1 MIPILFNH
9 DATSFTT
16 HGIGDLME
24 TTACESIVNAD
35 GEYELELQYPADGPM
50 IPYLLINNI
59 IVAKV
64 NDHGANQAFRIYGI
78 SKAINSLVT
87 VKCQHLSYDLSC
99 APAMHYESTTCSGAL
114 RELKNHAVGGIAN
127 PFTFYTDIPDSQK
140 ALNQDQKFKMEESTT
155 VRAALLDGDDSI
167 KGCWGGDL
175 VFDNYSVS
183 LLKVAGADRGVLV
196 EYGIDLMD
204 MEQEE
209 NISEMVTGVF
219 PYWKGREEGDDPDA
233 DDKIVYG
240 AIQYA
245 SGTFQRQRIIPL
257 NVTEYYPNNT
267 SAPTTAQIEQ
277 TARDWMAAND
287 VGVPVIN
294 LTLSYAELGK
304 DVRLHDAITVRFV
317 KIGIDHKAKV
327 ISYKY
332 DTLKE
337 RCIEVQVGNVKP
349 SILFSLEDAS
359 RLKRGLIPPKR
370 IANNS
375 ITSDHIENY
384 GISGS
389 NLGTGA
395 VGTRSLD
402 DEAVTNE
409 KVGKWA
415 IEEYN
420 LGPLSVSSAKIQNGA
435 VGNVQLGNA
444 AVTHDKI
451 GNGEIYEANLGNS
464 SVTSLK
470 IKDGEIKEAKIANGA
485 VVTGKLANGAVT
497 TAKVADLAIDSAK
510 IGNSAITSV
519 KIQNAAVDA
528 DKIKDGAV
536 IEAKVSNAAITTQK
550 VADLAI
556 DEAKIGNSAI
566 TSVKIKDGEVVEG
579 KIGNQAVSFD
589 KVKDANIDQLKL
601 NDFSITSEKIADGDW
616 AYNYATKQW
625 ERRDPAVGT
634 YALQNSAVVT
644 AKIGDYEVANI
655 KLVQTTQDAIAAVWE
670 IDTLVSNNID
680 SRGINTNWASII
692 YLEASTVSASYV
704 NAQENFAYKG
714 SIVSTASIDNHT
726 VLCI

>member
-1 MIPILFNH
+1 MIPILFNY

-64 NDHGANQAFRIYGI
+64 NGHGANQAFRIYGI

-99 APAMHYESTTCSGAL
+99 APVMHYESTTCSDAL
-114 RELKNHAVGGIAN
+114 RELKNHAVGCIAD

-140 ALNQDQKFKMEESTT
+140 ALNQDQKFKMEEAST

-183 LLKVAGADRGVLV
+183 LLKVAGADEGVLV

-389 NLGTGA
+389 NLGSGSVGSRSIAESA
-395 VGTRSLD
+395 VTEQKIGQW
-402 DEAVTNE
+402 AVTND
-409 KVGKWA
+409 K
-415 IEEYN
+415 
-420 LGPLSVSSAKIQNGA
+420 LGPLSVTSAKIQNGA
-435 VGNVQLGNA
+435 VGNVQLANA
-444 AVTHDKI
+444 SISHEKI
-451 GNGEIYEANLGNS
+451 GVGEVYEAN
-464 SVTSLK
+464 
-470 IKDGEIKEAKIANGA
+470 
-485 VVTGKLANGAVT
+485 
-497 TAKVADLAIDSAK
+497 
-510 IGNSAITSV
+510 
-519 KIQNAAVDA
+519 
-528 DKIKDGAV
+528 
-536 IEAKVSNAAITTQK
+536 
-550 VADLAI
+550 
-556 DEAKIGNSAI
+556 IGNSAI
-566 TSVKIKDGEVVEG
+566 TSVKIKDGEVIEG

-601 NDFSITSEKIADGDW
+601 NDFSITSTKIADGDW

-634 YALQNSAVVT
+634 YAMQNAAVVT

-680 SRGINTNWASII
+680 STGINSSYGVIGSLSCDSLFIDHTLVTTVDIDAS
-692 YLEASTVSASYV
+692 SSATYH
-704 NAQENFAYKG
+704 NILRA
-714 SIVSTASIDNHT
+714 
-726 VLCI
+726 L

>member
-1 MIPILFNH
+1 MIPILFNY

-59 IVAKV
+59 VVAKV
-64 NDHGANQAFRIYGI
+64 NDHGSNQAFRIYGI

-99 APAMHYESTTCSGAL
+99 APAIHYEATTCSSAL
-114 RELKNHAVGGIAN
+114 SELKNHAVGGIAN

-196 EYGIDLMD
+196 EYGIDLID

-332 DTLKE
+332 DVLKE
-337 RCIEVQVGNVKP
+337 RCIEVEVGSVKP

-389 NLGTGA
+389 NLGSGS
-395 VGTRSLD
+395 VGSRAIEE
-402 DEAVTNE
+402 EAVTE
-409 KVGKWA
+409 DKIGQWA
-415 IEEYN
+415 VTTDK
-420 LGPLSVSSAKIQNGA
+420 LGPLSVTSAKIENGA
-435 VGNVQLGNA
+435 VGNVKLANSS
-444 AVTHDKI
+444 VTHDKI
-451 GNGEIYEANLGNS
+451 GAGEVYEANLGNS
-464 SVTSLK
+464 SVTSM
-470 IKDGEIKEAKIANGA
+470 
-485 VVTGKLANGAVT
+485 
-497 TAKVADLAIDSAK
+497 
-510 IGNSAITSV
+510 
-519 KIQNAAVDA
+519 
-528 DKIKDGAV
+528 KIKDGAV
-536 IEAKVSNAAITTQK
+536 ITAKVNDSAITTQK

-556 DEAKIGNSAI
+556 DSAKIGNSAI

-601 NDFSITSEKIADGDW
+601 NDFSITSTKIADGDW

-634 YALQNSAVVT
+634 YALQNAAVVT

-655 KLVQTTQDAIAAVWE
+655 KLVQDTQDAIAAVWE
-670 IDTLVSNNID
+670 IDRLVSNNIN
-680 SRGINTNWASII
+680 SRGIAATYGMINHLEVDTLGMAGRSLWFDEVVDKDGNTHKVIG
-692 YLEASTVSASYV
+692 Y
-704 NAQENFAYKG
+704 
-714 SIVSTASIDNHT
+714 
-726 VLCI
+726 

>member
-99 APAMHYESTTCSGAL
+99 APAMHYESTTCSDAL
-114 RELKNHAVGGIAN
+114 RELKNHAVGGIAD

-245 SGTFQRQRIIPL
+245 SGIFQRQRIIPL

-317 KIGIDHKAKV
+317 KIGIDHIFSKYCLVVIV
-327 ISYKY
+327 ISAPVKY
-332 DTLKE
+332 NY
-337 RCIEVQVGNVKP
+337 QV
-349 SILFSLEDAS
+349 
-359 RLKRGLIPPKR
+359 
-370 IANNS
+370 
-375 ITSDHIENY
+375 
-384 GISGS
+384 
-389 NLGTGA
+389 
-395 VGTRSLD
+395 
-402 DEAVTNE
+402 
-409 KVGKWA
+409 
-415 IEEYN
+415 
-420 LGPLSVSSAKIQNGA
+420 
-435 VGNVQLGNA
+435 
-444 AVTHDKI
+444 
-451 GNGEIYEANLGNS
+451 
-464 SVTSLK
+464 
-470 IKDGEIKEAKIANGA
+470 
-485 VVTGKLANGAVT
+485 
-497 TAKVADLAIDSAK
+497 KVAC
-510 IGNSAITSV
+510 
-519 KIQNAAVDA
+519 
-528 DKIKDGAV
+528 
-536 IEAKVSNAAITTQK
+536 
-550 VADLAI
+550 
-556 DEAKIGNSAI
+556 
-566 TSVKIKDGEVVEG
+566 
-579 KIGNQAVSFD
+579 SF
-589 KVKDANIDQLKL
+589 K
-601 NDFSITSEKIADGDW
+601 SHC
-616 AYNYATKQW
+616 AYNS
-625 ERRDPAVGT
+625 EFIPVRLNVFFSVF
-634 YALQNSAVVT
+634 LQNSF
-644 AKIGDYEVANI
+644 KHF
-655 KLVQTTQDAIAAVWE
+655 AA
-670 IDTLVSNNID
+670 
-680 SRGINTNWASII
+680 
-692 YLEASTVSASYV
+692 Y
-704 NAQENFAYKG
+704 NACFFF
-714 SIVSTASIDNHT
+714 
-726 VLCI
+726 

>member
-1 MIPILFNH
+1 MIPILFNY

-99 APAMHYESTTCSGAL
+99 APAIHYEATTCSGAL
-114 RELKNHAVGGIAN
+114 SELKNHAVGGIAN
-127 PFTFYTDIPDSQK
+127 PFSFYTDIPDSQQ
-140 ALNQDQKFKMEESTT
+140 AANQDHKFKMEESTT

-183 LLKVAGADRGVLV
+183 LLHVAGADRGVLV

-277 TARDWMAAND
+277 TAREWMAAND

-304 DVRLHDAITVRFV
+304 DVRLHDAIMVRFV

-389 NLGTGA
+389 NLGSGSVGSRSIAESA
-395 VGTRSLD
+395 VTEQKIGKW
-402 DEAVTNE
+402 AVTND
-409 KVGKWA
+409 K
-415 IEEYN
+415 
-420 LGPLSVSSAKIQNGA
+420 LGPLSVTSAKIQNGA
-435 VGNVQLGNA
+435 VGNVQLAN
-444 AVTHDKI
+444 TSISHEKI
-451 GNGEIYEANLGNS
+451 GVGEVYEAN
-464 SVTSLK
+464 
-470 IKDGEIKEAKIANGA
+470 
-485 VVTGKLANGAVT
+485 
-497 TAKVADLAIDSAK
+497 
-510 IGNSAITSV
+510 
-519 KIQNAAVDA
+519 
-528 DKIKDGAV
+528 
-536 IEAKVSNAAITTQK
+536 
-550 VADLAI
+550 
-556 DEAKIGNSAI
+556 IGNSAI
-566 TSVKIKDGEVVEG
+566 TSVKIKDGEVIEG

-601 NDFSITSEKIADGDW
+601 NDFSITSTKIADGDW

-625 ERRDPAVGT
+625 ERRDAAVGT
-634 YALQNSAVVT
+634 YALQNAAVVT

-655 KLVQTTQDAIAAVWE
+655 KLVQDTQDAIAAVWE
-670 IDTLVSNNID
+670 IDRLVSNNIN
-680 SRGINTNWASII
+680 SRGIAATYGMINHLEVDTLGMAGRSLWFDEVVDKNGNTHKVIG
-692 YLEASTVSASYV
+692 Y
-704 NAQENFAYKG
+704 
-714 SIVSTASIDNHT
+714 
-726 VLCI
+726 

>member
-9 DATSFTT
+9 DATSFMT

-99 APAMHYESTTCSGAL
+99 APAMHYESTTCSDAL
-114 RELKNHAVGGIAN
+114 RELKNHAVGGIAS

-183 LLKVAGADRGVLV
+183 LLKVAGEDRGVLV

-267 SAPTTAQIEQ
+267 SSPTEAEIEK

-332 DTLKE
+332 DVLKE

-389 NLGTGA
+389 NLGSGSVGSRSIAENA
-395 VGTRSLD
+395 VTEPKIGQW
-402 DEAVTNE
+402 AVTND
-409 KVGKWA
+409 K
-415 IEEYN
+415 
-420 LGPLSVSSAKIQNGA
+420 LGPLSVTSAKIQNGA
-435 VGNVQLGNA
+435 VGNVQLANA
-444 AVTHDKI
+444 SISHEKI
-451 GNGEIYEANLGNS
+451 GVGEVYEAN
-464 SVTSLK
+464 
-470 IKDGEIKEAKIANGA
+470 
-485 VVTGKLANGAVT
+485 
-497 TAKVADLAIDSAK
+497 
-510 IGNSAITSV
+510 
-519 KIQNAAVDA
+519 
-528 DKIKDGAV
+528 
-536 IEAKVSNAAITTQK
+536 
-550 VADLAI
+550 
-556 DEAKIGNSAI
+556 IGNSAI
-566 TSVKIKDGEVVEG
+566 TSVKIKDGEVIEG

-601 NDFSITSEKIADGDW
+601 NDFSITSTKIADGDW

-625 ERRDPAVGT
+625 ERRDSAVGT
-634 YALQNSAVVT
+634 YALQNAAVVT

-655 KLVQTTQDAIAAVWE
+655 KLVQDTQDAIAAVWE
-670 IDTLVSNNID
+670 IDRLVSNNIN
-680 SRGINTNWASII
+680 SRGIAATYGMINHLEVDTLGMAGYSLWFDEVVDKDGNTHKVIG
-692 YLEASTVSASYV
+692 Y
-704 NAQENFAYKG
+704 
-714 SIVSTASIDNHT
+714 
-726 VLCI
+726 

>member
-1 MIPILFNH
+1 MIPILFNY

-64 NDHGANQAFRIYGI
+64 NDYGANQAFRIYGI

-99 APAMHYESTTCSGAL
+99 APAMHYESTTCSDAL

-183 LLKVAGADRGVLV
+183 LLKVAGEDRGVLV

-277 TARDWMAAND
+277 TAREWMAAND

-389 NLGTGA
+389 NIGTGA
-395 VGTRSLD
+395 VGTRSIGGG
-402 DEAVTNE
+402 AVTSE
-409 KVGKWA
+409 KVGEGQIKT
-415 IEEYN
+415 YN
-420 LGPLSVSSAKIQNGA
+420 LGPLCVTEQKIQNES
-435 VGNVQLGNA
+435 VISRTIKDNNVTRFKVL
-444 AVTHDKI
+444 
-451 GNGEIYEANLGNS
+451 
-464 SVTSLK
+464 
-470 IKDGEIKEAKIANGA
+470 DGEIVEAKIGE
-485 VVTGKLANGAVT
+485 
-497 TAKVADLAIDSAK
+497 
-510 IGNSAITSV
+510 SAITST
-519 KIQNAAVDA
+519 
-528 DKIKDGAV
+528 KIKNGQV
-536 IEAKVSNAAITTQK
+536 IKGKLGEGNNAPVEYQNIVNGQ
-550 VADLAI
+550 I
-556 DEAKIGNSAI
+556 D
-566 TSVKIKDGEVVEG
+566 T
-579 KIGNQAVSFD
+579 
-589 KVKDANIDQLKL
+589 LKL
-601 NDFSITSEKIADGDW
+601 NDFSVSSTILDGSNR
-616 AYNYATKQW
+616 YT
-625 ERRDPAVGT
+625 RRQYPDGT
-634 YALQNSAVVT
+634 WVDISSAVVT
-644 AKIGDYEVANI
+644 MKIGDLQVAEV
-655 KLVQTTQDAIAAVWE
+655 KLEQDAQNAIAAVWE
-670 IDTLVSNNID
+670 VDRIVSSVI
-680 SRGINTNWASII
+680 
-692 YLEASTVSASYV
+692 STDELGARTV
-704 NAQENFAYKG
+704 NAKSIKASHVLAVANKALRTSG
-714 SIVSTASIDNHT
+714 STRVTNVTWDETSAGYIKNLRVETSDDT
-726 VLCI
+726 VTFSG

>member
-1 MIPILFNH
+1 MIPILFNY

-99 APAMHYESTTCSGAL
+99 SPAIHYEATTCRSAL
-114 RELKNHAVGGIAN
+114 SELKNHAVGGIAN

-183 LLKVAGADRGVLV
+183 LLKVAGEDRGVLV

-277 TARDWMAAND
+277 TARDWMVAND

-389 NLGTGA
+389 NLGSGSVGSRSIAENA
-395 VGTRSLD
+395 VTEPKIGQW
-402 DEAVTNE
+402 AVTND
-409 KVGKWA
+409 K
-415 IEEYN
+415 
-420 LGPLSVSSAKIQNGA
+420 LGPLSVTSAKIQNGA
-435 VGNVQLGNA
+435 VGNVQLANA
-444 AVTHDKI
+444 SISHEKI
-451 GNGEIYEANLGNS
+451 GVGEVYEAN
-464 SVTSLK
+464 
-470 IKDGEIKEAKIANGA
+470 
-485 VVTGKLANGAVT
+485 
-497 TAKVADLAIDSAK
+497 
-510 IGNSAITSV
+510 
-519 KIQNAAVDA
+519 
-528 DKIKDGAV
+528 
-536 IEAKVSNAAITTQK
+536 
-550 VADLAI
+550 
-556 DEAKIGNSAI
+556 IGNSAI
-566 TSVKIKDGEVVEG
+566 TSVKIKDGEVIEG

-601 NDFSITSEKIADGDW
+601 NDFSITSTKIADGDW